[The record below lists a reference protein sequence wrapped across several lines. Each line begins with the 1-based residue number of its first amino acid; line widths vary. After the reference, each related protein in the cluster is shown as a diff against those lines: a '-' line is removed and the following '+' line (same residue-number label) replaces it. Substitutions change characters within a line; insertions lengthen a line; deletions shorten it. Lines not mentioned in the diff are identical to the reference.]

1 MVTEVVISPLI
12 DSGNKAFT
20 KKGVIMKRLISII
33 ALIVFV
39 FGLENVT
46 AQKGISFQVSYY
58 SDTNAGRYAN
68 KDIREFHAFRKDLD
82 DFYEVAL
89 RDRVRKSKRIK
100 KDILRRMRNEVN
112 DTKNKIRY
120 VKYELD
126 YSNNQGLRKKGTRGN
141 EYSKRNGNTGHVSYK
156 TLAALQRQLNKQSRI
171 VVKLENMY
179 LNDGRNFF
187 EQARRHQK
195 LMEDFADILKDDINY
210 SFKEYRNRNRR
221 GR

>member
-82 DFYEVAL
+82 DFYEAAL

-126 YSNNQGLRKKGTRGN
+126 YSNNQGLRKKGTRSN
-141 EYSKRNGNTGHVSYK
+141 EYSKRNGNTVHVSYK

-187 EQARRHQK
+187 AQARRHQK

-210 SFKEYRNRNRR
+210 SFKEYRDRNRR